1 MSDRK
6 IIDWEA
12 IEREYR
18 AGVLSVREIAAQFN
32 ITHSGILRRAKAYQ
46 WTRDLTKRIRQRVT
60 EKLVT
65 GNVTVTNAEDEKT
78 VEEASDQVVRVIE
91 LHRKDSKQQQ
101 DIIRRLMDILQER
114 VMQSEANPSIDD
126 VRYCG
131 GVMRDCS
138 QAFAKLVG
146 IERQSYGIDTDG
158 RRPDPIDEI
167 SILVVSPEAKGE

>member
-1 MSDRK
+1 MAERK

-18 AGVLSVREIAAQFN
+18 AGQLSIREIATQFN
-32 ITHSGILRRAKAYQ
+32 ITHPAIIQKAKHEG
-46 WTRDLTKRIRQRVT
+46 WKRDLTKRIRERVT
-60 EKLVT
+60 TKLLT
-65 GNVTVTNAEDEKT
+65 ADVTVTNAKEEEIIDQAAFRA
-78 VEEASDQVVRVIE
+78 VEVIK
-91 LHRKDSKQQQ
+91 LHREDAKKQQE
-101 DIIRRLMDILQER
+101 IIRRLMAILDER
-114 VMQSEANPSIDD
+114 VNQDDKPTMDD
-126 VRYCG
+126 VRYTG
-131 GVMRDCS
+131 AVMRDCS